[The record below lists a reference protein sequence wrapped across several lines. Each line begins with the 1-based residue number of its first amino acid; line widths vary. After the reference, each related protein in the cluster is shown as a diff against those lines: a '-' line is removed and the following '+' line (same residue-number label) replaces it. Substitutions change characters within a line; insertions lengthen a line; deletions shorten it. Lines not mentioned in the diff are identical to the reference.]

1 MATKTRI
8 LLAPRKL
15 RLPSSSRTYYSHN
28 HPPPPG
34 PFNPVESTIL
44 SASAPHIPTHGFTL
58 TTLSLG
64 AKDAGYIDASTNLF
78 PRGAF
83 ALVQWH
89 LYTQRMALQ
98 KQRGII
104 SPAVREGERAPG
116 VGTKVK
122 MLTWE
127 RLMGNRDVVHRWQ
140 EALALMALP
149 SNIPPSLRELGALSD
164 EIWYLSG
171 DTSVDSSWY
180 TKRAS
185 LSSIYAASELFMTTD
200 KTDGYK
206 ETRAF
211 MERRFGDVQAV
222 GGAVGSLGQW
232 VGFNARAGLN
242 VLRSKGARI

>member
-1 MATKTRI
+1 LHRSINEPVSTRRVRARAVVSLHAADGATGAQGHHKSCGKR
-8 LLAPRKL
+8 
-15 RLPSSSRTYYSHN
+15 
-28 HPPPPG
+28 G
-34 PFNPVESTIL
+34 GESTGCGDEGQDADVGAIDGE
-44 SASAPHIPTHGFTL
+44 SGSGASV
-58 TTLSLG
+58 
-64 AKDAGYIDASTNLF
+64 AGGLF
-78 PRGAF
+78 PFFRN
-83 ALVQWH
+83 LV
-89 LYTQRMALQ
+89 
-98 KQRGII
+98 
-104 SPAVREGERAPG
+104 VRTAEMK
-116 VGTKVK
+116 TK
-122 MLTWE
+122 
-127 RLMGNRDVVHRWQ
+127 
-140 EALALMALP
+140 ALALMALP

-242 VLRSKGARI
+242 VMRSKGARI